1 MKSFLGRH
9 KKLIGIILIPIIILV
24 VIFWPKPP
32 EELSTEKV
40 LTGDITQSISTTGSI
55 IANNS
60 VDLTFIVGGKLT
72 YLGVQEGDS
81 VKAGQTI
88 AVLDQRTFQK
98 NLEQALLNYSVE
110 RNEFEQ
116 GRYDNNAPTP
126 YDAVSPDIQW
136 LLQTNQFNLNNS
148 VVSVELQAI
157 AKEQS
162 VLTSP
167 INGIVTEADVTTTGI
182 NISPTT
188 TFSIADPT
196 SLVFQIEVDESDVG
210 NVKVGDSVEVNLDA
224 YPNTTLPLT
233 VETIDFD
240 SQTSDTGG
248 TIFNVNA
255 ALTPTNGI
263 DYRLGM
269 NGDAE
274 IIVEKKTD
282 VIVISLASLTDDNC
296 VYLKT
301 GDMFEKRKIRT
312 GIQSD
317 TEVEVISGLEDGD
330 VIALQPDKAAEQ
342 VQANNKR
349 FFFF

>member
-1 MKSFLGRH
+1 M
-9 KKLIGIILIPIIILV
+9 
-24 VIFWPKPP
+24 
-32 EELSTEKV
+32 
-40 LTGDITQSISTTGSI
+40 
-55 IANNS
+55 
-60 VDLTFIVGGKLT
+60 
-72 YLGVQEGDS
+72 
-81 VKAGQTI
+81 
-88 AVLDQRTFQK
+88 LDQRTFQK

-167 INGIVTEADVTTTGI
+167 INGIVTEAGVTTTGI

-210 NVKVGDSVEVNLDA
+210 NVKVGDGVDVNLDA
-224 YPNTTLPLT
+224 YPDITLPLT

-255 ALTPTNGI
+255 TLTPKNGV

-269 NGDAE
+269 NGHAE

-282 VIVISLASLTDDNC
+282 VVVISLASLTDDNSIY
-296 VYLKT
+296 VKS
-301 GDMFEKRKIRT
+301 GDTYEKRKVTT

-342 VQANNKR
+342 VKNNQKR